1 MQAIQNLGLATIAM
15 AAGWIVD
22 NAGYMWLEMFFLLW
36 LAIAFVAVILLWMND
51 FNKEGCLNMSIS
63 QRVQWRIQKAEEA
76 RKQETL
82 AEPE

>member
-22 NAGYMWLEMFFLLW
+22 HIGYMWLEMFFLGW
-36 LAIAFVAVILLWMND
+36 LAIAFTSVILLWMND
-51 FNKEGCLNMSIS
+51 YNRRGCLNMTIS
-63 QRVQWRIQKAEEA
+63 QRAEWQILDNEEA
-76 RKQETL
+76 RKQESV